1 VDHQLAGITVEQ
13 FRMALRD
20 AVDRIDVVQPAAL
33 REPVSLWLRSVEA
46 QAAGQQWK
54 HLLGRPVIAAWNAAH
69 AILDEQ

>member
-1 VDHQLAGITVEQ
+1 VDNQLAGITVEQ

-33 REPVSLWLRSVEA
+33 REPVSLWLRGVEE
-46 QAAGQQWK
+46 QAARQQWAD
-54 HLLGRPVIAAWNAAH
+54 LLGRRVLESWNAAR